1 MSVPLARPFWILLAT
16 SSLIGI
22 LVWMLFF
29 QQAKPE
35 PYQQLDIEIVGS
47 EFVFYFRYP
56 GVDRVLF
63 SEDDRYGS
71 GTLFVPEGANVH
83 FKLTS
88 LDYLYT
94 LEIPARDVYEM
105 AAPDLV
111 FNAHV
116 PPSTPQTYDLLGSQ
130 MCGYDHPGLL
140 GKMVVQATDDFDRTM
155 TTLSKQSLTLK
166 QP

>member
-1 MSVPLARPFWILLAT
+1 MNFPLTRWFWGLLAT
-16 SSLIGI
+16 SSSIGI
-22 LVWMLFF
+22 LLWLFF
-29 QQAKPE
+29 VQRATSD
-35 PYQQLDIEIVGS
+35 PYGDIEIEVVGS

-83 FKLTS
+83 LKLTS
-88 LDYLYT
+88 LDYIYMM
-94 LEIPARDVYEM
+94 EIPAREVYEM

-116 PPSTPQTYDLLGSQ
+116 QASIPQTYDLLGSQ

-155 TTLSKQSLTLK
+155 TTLSKQSLILK

>member
-1 MSVPLARPFWILLAT
+1 LLWLFSVQRAT
-16 SSLIGI
+16 SD
-22 LVWMLFF
+22 
-29 QQAKPE
+29 
-35 PYQQLDIEIVGS
+35 PYRDIEIEVVGS

-83 FKLTS
+83 LKLTS
-88 LDYLYT
+88 LDYIYT

-116 PPSTPQTYDLLGSQ
+116 QASTSQTYDLLGSQ

-140 GKMVVQATDDFDRTM
+140 GKMIVQTADDFDRSM
-155 TTLSKQSLTLK
+155 TTLSKQSLILK
-166 QP
+166 